1 MTAHELVPLQC
12 GSDLIILPSTNEV
25 GAEDSPYATQAGRLG
40 SFVFEDNHVHDGPT
54 KIRYP
59 CRGEE
64 NSSGA
69 DVPCKTIECRTFAE
83 TGNGEREVQLETPCS
98 SLFHHGMSD

>member
-1 MTAHELVPLQC
+1 VTAHELVPLQC
-12 GSDLIILPSTNEV
+12 GSDLIILLSTNEV
-25 GAEDSPYATQAGRLG
+25 GAEDSAYATQADRLG
-40 SFVFEDNHVHDGPT
+40 SFVFENNQVHDGPT

-69 DVPCKTIECRTFAE
+69 DVPCKTIESRVFAE
-83 TGNGEREVQLETPCS
+83 TGNREREVQSETPCS
-98 SLFHHGMSD
+98 SLFHHGISA